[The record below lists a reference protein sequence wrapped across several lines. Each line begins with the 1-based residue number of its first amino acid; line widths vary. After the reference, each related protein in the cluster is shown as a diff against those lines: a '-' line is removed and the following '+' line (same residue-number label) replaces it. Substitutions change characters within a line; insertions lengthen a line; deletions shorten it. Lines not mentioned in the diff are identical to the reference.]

1 MMGERRVGSGLEM
14 ASPSCANAL
23 GFLLILLV
31 DLLGITATNM
41 EPIYWNSLN
50 KR

>member
-1 MMGERRVGSGLEM
+1 M
-14 ASPSCANAL
+14 ASRGCENGL
-23 GFLLILLV
+23 GILLMFLV